1 MKKRH
6 SPFNPY
12 REKAKGKE
20 TRPGSCKNPPRPRA
34 RTCGRYA
41 LAGAAADELI
51 DILGGSPVRDRRIW
65 AFYCYRHDVE
75 ILLDRAREIASR
87 HRQGELR
94 NPVSAF
100 QRWLRD
106 SFGED
111 GR

>member
-1 MKKRH
+1 M
-6 SPFNPY
+6 
-12 REKAKGKE
+12 
-20 TRPGSCKNPPRPRA
+20 
-34 RTCGRYA
+34 
-41 LAGAAADELI
+41 
-51 DILGGSPVRDRRIW
+51 RDRRIW